1 MRARIFLASLV
12 LVAFGL
18 SFILSSSRQNH
29 KWIALFNG
37 KDLAGWDTY
46 LGPTSDA
53 SGMNSK
59 ELPLGLNNDPR
70 QVFSV
75 VEQDHEKVIRI
86 SGEISGGISTQK
98 EFQNYHLRLM
108 FKWGNQIVPSKEG
121 KKKDSGLLYHA
132 VGPHG
137 VDYGFWMR
145 SQEFQIQE
153 GDCGDYWGVA
163 GGIEDIRANRKSDSE
178 YVYDPKGQFYTFS
191 AANKIGR
198 HCIKAGD
205 AENPSGQWNQVDL
218 YCNGDTSV
226 HLVNNKLMMVLY
238 HSRQFLN
245 NQETPLIRGKIQI
258 QSEGAEILY
267 KQIMIRPISSIPGEY
282 LK

>member
-1 MRARIFLASLV
+1 MRARIFLAGLV
-12 LVAFGL
+12 LVACGL
-18 SFILSSSRQNH
+18 SFLLSSGRQND

-46 LGPTSDA
+46 LGTATDVSN
-53 SGMNSK
+53 MNSK
-59 ELPLGLNNDPR
+59 DAPLGLNNDPYH
-70 QVFSV
+70 VFSV

-86 SGEISGGISTQK
+86 SGEVSGGISTQK

-108 FKWGNQIVPSKEG
+108 FKWGEQIVPSKKG
-121 KKKDSGLLYHA
+121 KKMDSGLLYHA

-137 VDYGFWMR
+137 ADYGFWMR

-163 GGIEDIRANRKSDSE
+163 GGIEDIRAARKSDSE
-178 YVYDPKGQFYTFS
+178 YVYDQKEQFYTFS

-198 HCIKAGD
+198 HCIKAGN
-205 AENPSGQWNQVDL
+205 AEEPSGEWNQVDL

-238 HSRQFLN
+238 HSRQLDN
-245 NQETPLIRGKIQI
+245 NQETPLVRGKIQI
-258 QSEGAEILY
+258 QSEGAEIFY
-267 KQIMIRPISSIPGEY
+267 KQIMIRPISSIPRKY
-282 LK
+282 LN